1 MKEKERENGEE
12 MNIDGFN
19 LLLQDFCLYCPDFEP
34 EVEKINC
41 TTFVEAARCVN
52 NIRCVNRKKC
62 SRIAENLEKK
72 IESSR

>member
-1 MKEKERENGEE
+1 

-19 LLLQDFCLYCPDFEP
+19 VLLQDFCAYCPDFEP

-41 TTFVEAARCVN
+41 TSFGEETKSIN

-62 SRIAENLEKK
+62 SRIVENLEKR
-72 IESSR
+72 IENSR

>member
-1 MKEKERENGEE
+1 

-19 LLLQDFCLYCPDFEP
+19 VLLQDFCAYCTDFEP

-41 TTFVEAARCVN
+41 TSFGEATRYMN

-62 SRIAENLEKK
+62 SRIVENLEKR
-72 IESSR
+72 IEGSR